1 MHPCLKDDGTY
12 EHLVPEGEEACARC
26 SADSSARTKLDEIVA
41 AKAAAPEAPAAAE
54 QAPADLTPEAEG
66 ERIPIEPVQL
76 ALLQRLDLVIS
87 LERITHLVLG
97 ALMAAIHGDT
107 PKLPPEV
114 WRAIGCTPKDPSGIE
129 VPNLTL

>member
-41 AKAAAPEAPAAAE
+41 AKAAAPPAEEPE
-54 QAPADLTPEAEG
+54 QPADLTPESEG

-76 ALLQRLDLVIS
+76 AILQRLDLVIS

-107 PKLPPEV
+107 PRLPPEV
-114 WRAIGCTPKDPSGIE
+114 WKAIGCTPKEQSGIE